1 MQWFGCKACLLVIK
15 RIAPSTN
22 FTKKTPRNTIFHCIY
37 GKETPRPIFADYVD
51 FRCRHFIILARAW
64 RYIGNTFS
72 TAHCFQPVSWFSFKV
87 DRFSFVGRFIHFQK
101 FPRKVKCPDVPLWD
115 CSELQISSYFPFFN
129 SKWIGQIFL
138 SFVTLES
145 FHFTFSPP
153 EYRTHHLVL
162 LQNTSLGIIG
172 LPPECLSGLT
182 WSTLSGDPIFDID
195 SSTSVCHSSLTL
207 KTHKML

>member
-1 MQWFGCKACLLVIK
+1 MLILV
-15 RIAPSTN
+15 
-22 FTKKTPRNTIFHCIY
+22 
-37 GKETPRPIFADYVD
+37 ADISYYWQELD
-51 FRCRHFIILARAW
+51 DTSAIILVEL
-64 RYIGNTFS
+64 IVFS
-72 TAHCFQPVSWFSFKV
+72 LFPGLVQKWTASALFV
-87 DRFSFVGRFIHFQK
+87 DSSISKNSLEKLNVRMSPCGIVVNCK
-101 FPRKVKCPDVPLWD
+101 FHRT
-115 CSELQISSYFPFFN
+115 FPFFN